1 MKYEDL
7 KQYVISKYSDV
18 SEKEIEFLFD
28 TIESLYLSKTSPFDL
43 SVEFDENNKRATNW
57 VTRAVCKIIE
67 NGEIDITSYS
77 ENGLSIALGESM
89 MSELIPYAGVGK
101 NVLE

>member
-18 SEKEIEFLFD
+18 SEEEIEFLFD
-28 TIESLYLSKTSPFDL
+28 TIESLYLSKTSPFHL
-43 SVEFDENNKRATNW
+43 SVEFDESNKRATNW

-67 NGEIDITSYS
+67 NGEIDIKSYS
-77 ENGLSIALGESM
+77 ENGLSITIGESM
-89 MSELIPYAGVGK
+89 MAELIPYAGVGK